1 MPGLHVSLHA
11 GAQRLCEHAPLA
23 RLSHARASFEHGRAE
38 ALALYFREQQWP
50 LLDASLAAGGGYL
63 LRWSFQQLQLH
74 MGLWLAVPMLLP
86 NLTSAILAI
95 VYTEEASFR

>member
-1 MPGLHVSLHA
+1 MDA
-11 GAQRLCEHAPLA
+11 G
-23 RLSHARASFEHGRAE
+23 
-38 ALALYFREQQWP
+38 
-50 LLDASLAAGGGYL
+50 LAAGGGYL